1 MIVWYSSVDVI
12 VEARIYRSVGMI
24 AMGSHD
30 LFRHRGCHDVVGTYT
45 PAPELVRTS
54 GLRCYYYLPQCMG
67 NAGIEKWRKSFSRV
81 ADIAQSL
88 ATLYRVTRTPR
99 IMHAR
104 RGSAPPSNLK
114 IYIILYILTSP

>member
-45 PAPELVRTS
+45 PAPEPVRS
-54 GLRCYYYLPQCMG
+54 VAMRCYSYESHDMG
-67 NAGIEKWRKSFSRV
+67 NA
-81 ADIAQSL
+81 L
-88 ATLYRVTRTPR
+88 L
-99 IMHAR
+99 
-104 RGSAPPSNLK
+104 
-114 IYIILYILTSP
+114 